1 VIALRDRIINGDM
14 DIEKQLEEEEPKLAT
29 LPEEIINSINETST
43 KLN

>member
-1 VIALRDRIINGDM
+1 MIALRERILEGDM
-14 DIEKQLEEEEPKLAT
+14 DIEKQPEEELKLAT